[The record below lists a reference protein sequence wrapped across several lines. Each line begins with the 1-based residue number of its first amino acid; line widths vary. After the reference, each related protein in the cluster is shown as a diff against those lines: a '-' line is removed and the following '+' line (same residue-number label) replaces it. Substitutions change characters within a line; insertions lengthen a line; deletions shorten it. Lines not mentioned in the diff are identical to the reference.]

1 MTAQKERRCLYRSP
15 TGRRCRIEPL
25 SGWQMCTKHSTS
37 YYCSCA
43 AADEIVS
50 NRDRL
55 DTAEGI
61 HAVMARVI
69 RAQAA
74 GKILA
79 RDATAMIYSC
89 QAKLYTLPRLA
100 AERKKVFLA
109 EEEDV
114 WREKVL
120 ADSHHDKLNC
130 EESSEAGDE
139 EENENEPDAVTAESK
154 KK

>member
-1 MTAQKERRCLYRSP
+1 MTVQKQPRCRYRSP
-15 TGRRCRIEPL
+15 TGRRCRNL
-25 SGWQMCTKHSTS
+25 SSVGWNVCDKHGDFHRAG
-37 YYCSCA
+37 A
-43 AADEIVS
+43 AAEEIVS

-89 QAKLYTLPRLA
+89 QAKIYTLPRLA
-100 AERKKVFLA
+100 AEREKVFVA
-109 EEEDV
+109 EEQDV
-114 WREKVL
+114 WREKAL
-120 ADSHHDKLNC
+120 ADAHHDKLNC
-130 EESSEAGDE
+130 VDSSPYDEDDE
-139 EENENEPDAVTAESK
+139 EEEK
-154 KK
+154 